1 MKQILLHGCT
11 LTALLTA
18 GTSSLDAAP
27 AIPAKTRSA
36 TSCPGPM
43 TFGSWG
49 IETANIN
56 PAIKPGDDFFAYA
69 NDRWLKTAKA
79 PPGFSTYGQFNELF
93 LKNEPKIRAVITD
106 AMQSTAPART
116 PGQQIGDLYQS
127 FMDRGAIEA
136 RGLTPIAAD
145 IAAILNLKT
154 HDDVA
159 RWMADPRSNSLVAIN
174 VYPDSG
180 NPKRWLVALDQIGF
194 ATGITGLSGTD
205 AYLKT
210 GEPYD
215 GNRAAYR
222 AYIEASL
229 GRAGADQP
237 ARRAAD
243 LLALETKLAGSQ
255 WTPAKKR
262 DRQANYHLM
271 KRAELDSYAPGF
283 PWKAF
288 LAKRGVD
295 DVGEVILGT
304 DAAIRDQA
312 AIFAQTPV
320 DVWKSYLLFHWINNQ
335 AEYLPAVFADAKFD
349 FYGRRL
355 SGIAE
360 QRPLEARGIQ
370 FANRRLGQLVG
381 KLYVERTVSPA
392 ARAPMVELTG
402 YLKTAFAERL
412 GKIDWMDAPTK
423 AEAEAKLAAFA
434 FKVAYPESWRDY
446 SALDISRGDLI
457 GNAARI
463 ATSDWEDAKI
473 NLTRPAGRESWY
485 QTPQTVDATY
495 SVLLNAIELPAA
507 ILQPPFFD
515 PCADPAVNFGAI
527 GAVIAHEM
535 GHGFDDQGA
544 KFDANG
550 VLRNWW
556 TDLSRTQFEDRTKAL
571 VTQYDAYSP
580 LPGVTLNGRQGI
592 GENIGDLTGASI
604 AYRAYQLY
612 AADHPG
618 TVKPLSGFTG
628 DQRFF
633 LSWAQVWRA
642 ISTESDLR
650 KIASQ
655 GYHAPSQFRVN
666 GVVRNIDGWYR
677 AFGVKPGEALYLP
690 PDQRVRIW

>member
-1 MKQILLHGCT
+1 MKQILIHGCA
-11 LTALLTA
+11 LAALLTA
-18 GTSSLDAAP
+18 GTTSLVAAP
-27 AIPAKTRSA
+27 AHPATPRPA
-36 TSCPGPM
+36 TGCPGPM
-43 TFGSWG
+43 TFGAWG
-49 IETANIN
+49 IDTANIN
-56 PAIKPGDDFFAYA
+56 PAIAPGDDFFTYA
-69 NDRWLKTAKA
+69 NDHWLKTAKA

-93 LKNEPKIRAVITD
+93 LKNEPKVRAVITE
-106 AMQSTAPART
+106 AMRSPGPART
-116 PGQQIGDLYQS
+116 PSQQIGDFYQS
-127 FMDRGAIEA
+127 FMDRDAIEA

-145 IAAILNLKT
+145 IAAIRTLKT
-154 HDDVA
+154 HEDVA
-159 RWMADPRSNSLVAIN
+159 RWMADPRSHTLVAIN
-174 VYPDSG
+174 VFPDSG

-194 ATGITGLSGTD
+194 ATGITGMSGAD
-205 AYLKT
+205 AYLKA

-222 AYIEASL
+222 AYVEASL
-229 GRAGADQP
+229 RRAGADQP

-243 LLALETKLAGSQ
+243 LLALETKLAGLQ
-255 WTPAKKR
+255 WSPEKKR
-262 DRQANYHLM
+262 DRRANYHLM
-271 KRAELDSYAPGF
+271 KRAELDRYAPGF
-283 PWKAF
+283 PWNTF
-288 LAKRGVD
+288 LTARDVN

-304 DAAIRDQA
+304 DTAIRDQA
-312 AIFAQTPV
+312 ALFAQTPV
-320 DVWKSYLLFHWINNQ
+320 DVWRSYLLFHWINNQ
-335 AEYLPAVFADAKFD
+335 AEYLPAAFADAKFD

-381 KLYVERTVSPA
+381 KLYVERNVTTA
-392 ARAPMVELTG
+392 TRAPMVELVG
-402 YLKTAFAERL
+402 YLKTAFTERL
-412 GKIDWMDAPTK
+412 ARIDWMDAPTK
-423 AEAEAKLAAFA
+423 AEAEKKLAAFA
-434 FKVAYPESWRDY
+434 FKVAYPDSWRDY
-446 SALDISRGDLI
+446 SALEIDRADPI
-457 GNAARI
+457 GNVARV
-463 ATSDWEDAKI
+463 ATSDWDDAKV
-473 NLTRPAGRESWY
+473 NLVRPAGRDSWY

-544 KFDANG
+544 KFDSNG

-556 TDLSRTQFEDRTKAL
+556 TDLSRKQFEDRSKAL
-571 VTQYDAYSP
+571 VTQYDVYSP
-580 LPGVTLNGRQGI
+580 LPGVNLNGRQGL

-612 AADHPG
+612 AADHPE
-618 TVKPLSGFTG
+618 TTKPLSGFTG
-628 DQRFF
+628 GQRFF

-655 GYHAPSQFRVN
+655 GYHAPSEFRVN
-666 GVVRNIDGWYR
+666 GVVRNIDGWYQ
-677 AFGVKPGEALYLP
+677 AFGVKPGEKLYLP